1 MSENAPTR
9 KMNLPVR
16 PPVTPMKA
24 KHVAALPDGPGWQFE
39 PKWDGFRALA
49 FRDGKEV
56 HLASRNELPLG
67 RYFPEV
73 LDAVR
78 TLSARRFVMDG
89 EVVVF
94 ASDGKGL
101 DFDALQMRLHPAASR
116 VARLA
121 RETPASFVV
130 FDLVAEGDRDLRR
143 NPLSERRSRLE
154 RLMEK
159 AEPPLY
165 LSPTTENRKLAEKW
179 LEAYVVPGLDGVV
192 AKRLDSVYR
201 PGEREML
208 KVKRK
213 RTADCVV
220 VGFRWAKDQFG
231 TAVGSLLL
239 GLYGPDDEIWQVGF
253 TSGFKR
259 EERKELVGFLEPYRE
274 GRSAEPP
281 PGIGAFSR
289 WNREKDLSFEKL
301 RPELVCEVAF
311 DQVTGHRIRHG
322 ARFVR
327 WRPDKPP
334 GECTFD
340 ELMLPANV
348 DLKRLLS

>member
-1 MSENAPTR
+1 MTEDAPPTTM
-9 KMNLPVR
+9 KLPVR
-16 PPVTPMKA
+16 PPLTPMKA
-24 KHVAALPDGPGWQFE
+24 KHVATLPDGPGWQFE

-56 HLASRNELPLG
+56 YVSSRNELPLG

-73 LDAVR
+73 EEAVR
-78 TLSARRFVMDG
+78 GMRTRRLVLDG
-89 EVVVF
+89 EIVVF
-94 ASDGKGL
+94 APDGKGL
-101 DFDALQMRLHPAASR
+101 DFDALQQRLHPAASR

-121 RETPASFVV
+121 RETPASFVT
-130 FDLVAEGDRDLRR
+130 FDLLAGGDRDLRSK
-143 NPLSERRSRLE
+143 PLVERRAQLE
-154 RLMEK
+154 KVMDGS
-159 AEPPLY
+159 EPPLY
-165 LSPTTENRKLAEKW
+165 MSPSTEDRKLAVKW

-208 KVKRK
+208 KVKRE

-220 VGFRWAKDQFG
+220 VGFRWAKDRFE

-239 GLYGPDDEIWQVGF
+239 ALYGPDGELWQVGF
-253 TSGFKR
+253 TSGFTQQAR
-259 EERKELVGFLEPYRE
+259 RELVGFLEPYRE

-301 RPELVCEVAF
+301 RPELVAEVAF

-322 ARFVR
+322 ARFLR

-334 GECTFD
+334 VECTFD

-348 DLKRLLS
+348 DLKRLLT